1 MVRSDKHLQ
10 IYTHD
15 EGKLLSKEGYKT
27 NKLLKLYTKEHY
39 HFCSFQ
45 NKEQR
50 DSPPEVNTFKYKM
63 FGR

>member
-10 IYTHD
+10 ICTHD
-15 EGKLLSKEGYKT
+15 ENKLLSKEGYKT
-27 NKLLKLYTKEHY
+27 NKRLKLYTKEHY

-45 NKEQR
+45 HKEPR

-63 FGR
+63 FGG